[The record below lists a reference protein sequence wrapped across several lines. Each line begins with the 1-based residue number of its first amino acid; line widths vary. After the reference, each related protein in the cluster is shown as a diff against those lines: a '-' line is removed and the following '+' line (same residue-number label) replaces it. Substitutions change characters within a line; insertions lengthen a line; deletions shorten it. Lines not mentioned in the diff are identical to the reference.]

1 MRARQEEDFWNCLG
15 GQPLVLIGQWYPKAT
30 INQSQLTLVYPNNPR
45 NRCPEGLYPFS
56 LWCMEW
62 RIASYCLAH
71 KVFVKII

>member
-56 LWCMEW
+56 L
-62 RIASYCLAH
+62 
-71 KVFVKII
+71 